1 MLLVEQNKTDKL
13 TRIKLVFFYVQNP
26 FFIVLSMANK
36 QKLEALYMYVNKLIT
51 KKCEIKTV
59 GVSLTGNR

>member
-1 MLLVEQNKTDKL
+1 
-13 TRIKLVFFYVQNP
+13 
-26 FFIVLSMANK
+26 MANK

-59 GVSLTGNR
+59 GVSLTGNRYMHLQDNWSSLIRPTEFFVQKLELILK